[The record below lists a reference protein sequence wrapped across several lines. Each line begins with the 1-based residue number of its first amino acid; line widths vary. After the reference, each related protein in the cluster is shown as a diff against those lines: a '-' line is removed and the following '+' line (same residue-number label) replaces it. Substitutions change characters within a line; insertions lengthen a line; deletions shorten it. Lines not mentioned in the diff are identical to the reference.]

1 VTANRQRVAASAT
14 WFERAKAVLPGGV
27 SSPVRAFGAVGGTPR
42 FVQSAQGAWITDLD
56 GNRYLDFVQSWGPL
70 ILGHAHP
77 QVVEAVARAA
87 ANGLSYGAP
96 HAAEVELAEAV
107 RERCPAAE
115 RLRFVSSGTE
125 AVMSAVRLARGAT
138 GRSLVV
144 KFEGCYHG
152 HSDGLLVAAGS
163 GLITFGEPSSAGVPR
178 EVTQHTAVLP
188 LDDEAAFEALVAARG
203 DELAAVVIEP
213 CPANNGLLLQRPEF
227 LAFLRRRTSEL
238 GALLV
243 FDEVISGFR
252 VARGGAAELYDL
264 RPDLMTFGK
273 VLGGGM
279 PVGAFGGRAELF
291 EHLAPLGPVYQA
303 GTLSGNP
310 VAMAAGLTTLRLI
323 DDENVLLRLEN
334 LGAQFQARLEA
345 GIADHGLPVTVVRQ
359 ASIFWLS
366 LGTAPGTGAPR
377 TAATIPP
384 GAAPRYAKLFGH
396 ALAAGI
402 YLAPSAYEVG
412 FLSNAHTEQD
422 LEVAANHVV
431 QALGVAFADDTR

>member
-238 GALLV
+238 GA
-243 FDEVISGFR
+243 
-252 VARGGAAELYDL
+252 
-264 RPDLMTFGK
+264 
-273 VLGGGM
+273 
-279 PVGAFGGRAELF
+279 
-291 EHLAPLGPVYQA
+291 
-303 GTLSGNP
+303 
-310 VAMAAGLTTLRLI
+310 
-323 DDENVLLRLEN
+323 
-334 LGAQFQARLEA
+334 
-345 GIADHGLPVTVVRQ
+345 
-359 ASIFWLS
+359 
-366 LGTAPGTGAPR
+366 
-377 TAATIPP
+377 
-384 GAAPRYAKLFGH
+384 
-396 ALAAGI
+396 
-402 YLAPSAYEVG
+402 
-412 FLSNAHTEQD
+412 
-422 LEVAANHVV
+422 
-431 QALGVAFADDTR
+431 